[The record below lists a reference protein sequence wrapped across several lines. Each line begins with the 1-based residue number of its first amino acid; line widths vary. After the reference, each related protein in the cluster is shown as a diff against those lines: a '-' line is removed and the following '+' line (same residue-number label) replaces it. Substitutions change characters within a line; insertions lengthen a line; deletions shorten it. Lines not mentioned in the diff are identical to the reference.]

1 MTDLPE
7 NELSTVLNRI
17 VKSGDD
23 ERLSSMCSLLNTFN
37 YAVQVQ
43 SDRNLWEPQDFR
55 AFCIALCAMDEI
67 GQAHHAVE
75 ATIESL
81 ASRRLKDA

>member
-1 MTDLPE
+1 
-7 NELSTVLNRI
+7 
-17 VKSGDD
+17 
-23 ERLSSMCSLLNTFN
+23 MCSLLNTFN

-43 SDRNLWEPQDFR
+43 SGRNQWEPQDFR

-75 ATIESL
+75 ATIASL
-81 ASRRLKDA
+81 ASRRLKEG